1 MAENTD
7 TELQKCLHKI
17 EEKLAWGD
25 GKNWSSADFQQL
37 SDLILQNTKIMLSP
51 STLKRVWGRVKY
63 DGKPTTSTLNA
74 LAQFIGYENWRAF
87 IVQENNSAIYENAPH
102 QKIKRKKI
110 FIFWCLGAA
119 ALSFLAFSFFY
130 KTDKDH
136 SPSNQ
141 PLSAKDFAF
150 SSQPVVKSIPNS
162 VVFTYDAS
170 KAPDDS
176 IFIQQNWDPRRRER
190 VLKNNTKHTS
200 IYYEPGYYT
209 AKLVVSKQVVSEHP
223 LLIPTAGWLG
233 MIDHSPI
240 PIYLKQQEFVQKKE
254 LNAPISNVLT
264 YVNPKVEQSTV
275 KYFNVGNFEPV
286 TVADFSFKSVI
297 KNNYSDGNNACQLSQ
312 IMLITDNMPIVI
324 PLSAKG
330 CVSTLNI
337 MSVDQAISG
346 KNADLSKFGVNF
358 TNWVDVRCTS
368 NGRKIQY
375 YVNNDLAYE
384 LPLLSKNTK
393 IMGLAFIFNGTGA
406 VKKVELRNKQR
417 IVFAAF

>member
-37 SDLILQNTKIMLSP
+37 SDLILQNTKVMLSP

-74 LAQFIGYENWRAF
+74 LAQFIGYENWSAF
-87 IVQENNSAIYENAPH
+87 IVQENSSAIYENAPH

-130 KTDKDH
+130 KTDKNH

-286 TVADFSFKSVI
+286 TVADFSFRSVI

>member
-7 TELQKCLHKI
+7 TELQKCIHKI
-17 EEKLAWGD
+17 EEKLAWGE

-37 SDLILQNTKIMLSP
+37 SDLILQNTKVLLSS

-87 IVQENNSAIYENAPH
+87 TVHEKNSTPYEDAPQ
-102 QKIKRKKI
+102 QKVRRKKT
-110 FIFWCLGAA
+110 FILWSLGAI
-119 ALSFLAFSFFY
+119 ALSFLVFSFFY

-136 SPSNQ
+136 SPSSQ
-141 PLSAKDFAF
+141 PLPAKDFMF
-150 SSQPVVKSIPNS
+150 SSQPVVRSIPNS

-176 IFIQQNWDPRRRER
+176 IFIQQNWDPRRREK
-190 VLKNNTKHTS
+190 VSKENTKHTS

-209 AKLVVSKQVVSEHP
+209 AKLVVSNQVVSEHP

-233 MIDHSPI
+233 TIDHSPI
-240 PIYLKQQEFVQKKE
+240 PIYLKQHEFVRKKE
-254 LNAPISNVLT
+254 LNASISNVLT
-264 YVNPKVEQSTV
+264 YVNPKVEQSMV

-286 TVADFSFKSVI
+286 TVADFSFTSAI

-337 MSVDQAISG
+337 MSVDQAVSG

-358 TNWVDVRCTS
+358 ANWVNVRCAS

-375 YVNNDLAYE
+375 YINNDLAYE
-384 LPLLSKNTK
+384 LPLVSKNTK
-393 IMGLAFIFNGTGA
+393 IVGLAFMFNGTGA
-406 VKKVELRNKQR
+406 VKKVELRNKDR
-417 IVFAAF
+417 IVFADF

>member
-37 SDLILQNTKIMLSP
+37 SDLILQNTKVMLSP

-87 IVQENNSAIYENAPH
+87 IVQENSSAIYENAPH

-130 KTDKDH
+130 KTDKNH

-286 TVADFSFKSVI
+286 TVADFSFRSVI

>member
-7 TELQKCLHKI
+7 TELQKCIHKI
-17 EEKLAWGD
+17 EEKLAWGE

-37 SDLILQNTKIMLSP
+37 SDLILQNTKVLLSS

-87 IVQENNSAIYENAPH
+87 TVHEKNSTPYEDAPQ
-102 QKIKRKKI
+102 QKVRRKKTVI
-110 FIFWCLGAA
+110 LWSLGAI
-119 ALSFLAFSFFY
+119 ALSFLVFSFFY
-130 KTDKDH
+130 KTDNDH
-136 SPSNQ
+136 SRSSQ
-141 PLSAKDFAF
+141 PLSVKDFVF
-150 SSQPVVKSIPNS
+150 SSQPVVRSIPNS

-176 IFIQQNWDPRRRER
+176 IFIQQNWDPRRREK
-190 VLKNNTKHTS
+190 VSKKNTKHTS

-209 AKLVVSKQVVSEHP
+209 AKLVVSNQVVSEHP

-233 MIDHSPI
+233 TIDHSPI
-240 PIYLKQQEFVQKKE
+240 PIYLKQHEFLQNKE
-254 LNAPISNVLT
+254 LNASISHVLT
-264 YVNPKVEQSTV
+264 YVNPRVEQSMV

-286 TVADFSFKSVI
+286 TVADFSFTSTI

-324 PLSAKG
+324 PLSSKG

-337 MSVDQAISG
+337 MSVDQSISG

-358 TNWVDVRCTS
+358 ANWVNVRCAS
-368 NGRKIQY
+368 DGRKIQY
-375 YVNNDLAYE
+375 YINNDLAYE
-384 LPLLSKNTK
+384 LPLVSKNTK
-393 IMGLAFIFNGTGA
+393 IVGLAFMFTGTGA
-406 VKKVELRNKQR
+406 VKKIELRNKDR
-417 IVFAAF
+417 IVFADF

>member
-1 MAENTD
+1 VAENTD
-7 TELQKCLHKI
+7 TELQKCIHKI
-17 EEKLAWGD
+17 EEKLAWGE

-37 SDLILQNTKIMLSP
+37 SDLILQNTKVLLSP
-51 STLKRVWGRVKY
+51 STLKRVWGRVRY

-87 IVQENNSAIYENAPH
+87 IVHEKNSTPYEDAPQ
-102 QKIKRKKI
+102 QKVTRKKT
-110 FIFWCLGAA
+110 FILWSLGAV
-119 ALSFLAFSFFY
+119 ALSFLVFSFFY

-136 SPSNQ
+136 SHNNQ
-141 PLSAKDFAF
+141 PLSAKDFVF
-150 SSQPVVKSIPNS
+150 SSQPVVRSIPNS

-176 IFIQQNWDPRRRER
+176 IFIQQNWDPRRREKVSR
-190 VLKNNTKHTS
+190 ENTKHTS

-209 AKLVVSKQVVSEHP
+209 AKLVVSNQVVSEHP

-233 MIDHSPI
+233 TIDHSPI
-240 PIYLKQQEFVQKKE
+240 PIYLKQHEFVQKKE
-254 LNAPISNVLT
+254 LNASISNVLT
-264 YVNPKVEQSTV
+264 YVNPKVERSMV

-286 TVADFSFKSVI
+286 TVADFSFTSAI

-337 MSVDQAISG
+337 MSVDQAVSG

-358 TNWVDVRCTS
+358 ANWVNVRCAS

-375 YVNNDLAYE
+375 YINNDLAYE
-384 LPLLSKNTK
+384 LPLVSKNTK
-393 IMGLAFIFNGTGA
+393 IVGLAFMFNGTGA
-406 VKKVELRNKQR
+406 VKKVELRNKDR
-417 IVFAAF
+417 IIFADF